1 MKGQHMKIAV
11 PTADDR
17 LCMHFG
23 HCERFAVLE
32 VDEAA
37 KRIVGTQM
45 LVPPAHAPGVLPA
58 WLHEQGAEVIIAGGM
73 GARAQALFAQNGIR
87 VLVGAPA
94 EAPETLVKAF
104 LAGTLESGQNVC
116 DH

>member
-1 MKGQHMKIAV
+1 MKIAI
-11 PTADDR
+11 PMADGR

-23 HCERFAVLE
+23 HCEKFAVLE
-32 VDEAA
+32 VDETN
-37 KRIVGTQM
+37 KRITGTQM
-45 LVPPAHAPGVLPA
+45 LVPPPHAPGVLPA
-58 WLHEQGAEVIIAGGM
+58 WLHEQGANVIIAGGM
-73 GARAQALFAQNGIR
+73 GGRAQGLFAQNGIR

-94 EAPETLVKAF
+94 EAPETLVNAF